1 MKRFFLLFSICAALL
16 IAECRNVAGQVN
28 FVSKYS
34 SCERADT
41 VQIGRRMFYSLV
53 SLTGFDRETR
63 QLMKNLNVG
72 RVVYLNMMEC
82 AQEDC
87 DALDADI
94 RKAAD
99 SGQYIA
105 LDSTSVE
112 QGRIS
117 MLFYVDNDHIKQMV
131 MYTPPPK
138 PSLIQIGCYANVS
151 ALSTKKIKPGKEE
164 EAAKEDE

>member
-1 MKRFFLLFSICAALL
+1 MLLAA
-16 IAECRNVAGQVN
+16 ASGTAAGQVN

-53 SLTGFDRETR
+53 SVTGFDKQTR

-72 RVVYLNMMEC
+72 RVVYLNMLEC
-82 AQEDC
+82 SQEDC
-87 DALDADI
+87 AALDAEV
-94 RKAAD
+94 RKAAE
-99 SGQYIA
+99 SGHYVA
-105 LDSTSVE
+105 LDSTSIELGKV
-112 QGRIS
+112 S

-138 PSLIQIGCYANVS
+138 TSLIQIGCYANVS
-151 ALSTKKIKPGKEE
+151 ALSTRKPGEGGEAEKKE
-164 EAAKEDE
+164 

>member
-53 SLTGFDRETR
+53 SVTGFDKKTR

-72 RVVYLNMMEC
+72 RVVYLNMLEC
-82 AQEDC
+82 SQEDC
-87 DALDADI
+87 AALDAEV
-94 RKAAD
+94 REAAA
-99 SGQYIA
+99 SGNYIA
-105 LDSTSVE
+105 LDSTSLELGKV
-112 QGRIS
+112 S

-138 PSLIQIGCYANVS
+138 TSLIQIGCYANIS
-151 ALSTKKIKPGKEE
+151 ALSTKKPSEEGETEKKE
-164 EAAKEDE
+164 